1 MRRFFFLFI
10 GEKMRSKNLLKL
22 FALVFVLLP
31 VMLFAQ
37 DDGNKK
43 TSNPYNMDG
52 VFSGAGGKYYL
63 RQLGNE
69 VLWYGEEDAVS
80 PSWSNVAHGVING
93 NIITVKWAD
102 VPKGSIMQSGSLV
115 IRIDSNNAM
124 VLLEQT
130 GEYFATDSWT
140 RIP

>member
-1 MRRFFFLFI
+1 MRFKNVFRLFV
-10 GEKMRSKNLLKL
+10 L
-22 FALVFVLLP
+22 AFVLLP
-31 VMLFAQ
+31 VMSFAQ
-37 DDGNKK
+37 DDVSKRP
-43 TSNPYNMDG
+43 SNSYNLDG
-52 VFSGAGGKYYL
+52 AFSGGGGKYYF

-80 PSWSNVAHGVING
+80 PSWSNVAHGIING

-115 IRIDSNNAM
+115 IRIDSNDAL
-124 VLLEQT
+124 VLVEQT
-130 GEYFATDSWT
+130 GEFFATDSWT

>member
-1 MRRFFFLFI
+1 MSF
-10 GEKMRSKNLLKL
+10 KNVFKLLIL
-22 FALVFVLLP
+22 AFVLLP
-31 VMLFAQ
+31 VMSYAQ
-37 DDGNKK
+37 EDIKK
-43 TSNPYNMDG
+43 NQYNLDG
-52 VFSGAGGKYYL
+52 VFSGGGGNYYI
-63 RQLGNE
+63 RQLGND
-69 VLWYGEEDAVS
+69 VLWYGEENAVS
-80 PSWSNVAHGVING
+80 PSWSNVAHGIING

-115 IRIDSNNAM
+115 IRIDSNDAL